1 MSPSGAEF
9 VKQVKSQIQEVDP
22 SEVQPLLGNGVPII
36 DVASEQP
43 DLEDVFVEMTRG

>member
-1 MSPSGAEF
+1 LLDALRGA
-9 VKQVKSQIQEVDP
+9 
-22 SEVQPLLGNGVPII
+22 GVPII